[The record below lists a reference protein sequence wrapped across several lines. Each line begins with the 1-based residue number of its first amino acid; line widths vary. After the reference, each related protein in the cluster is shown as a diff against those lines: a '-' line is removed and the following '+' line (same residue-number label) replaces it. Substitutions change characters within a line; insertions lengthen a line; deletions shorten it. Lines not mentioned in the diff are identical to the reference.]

1 MMLNRVYAPAC
12 TSSNGFGQIRHKTK
26 RGFLLTYTPI
36 KAFMQ
41 ASYDA
46 KLSLKDTFMRS
57 FFQGLKI
64 VGYGYYSLRL

>member
-1 MMLNRVYAPAC
+1 MMLNKVYAPAW

-36 KAFMQ
+36 KALMQ

-46 KLSLKDTFMRS
+46 KLSLKLERKS
-57 FFQGLKI
+57 RHRGSQGSEGLCHSI
-64 VGYGYYSLRL
+64 IR